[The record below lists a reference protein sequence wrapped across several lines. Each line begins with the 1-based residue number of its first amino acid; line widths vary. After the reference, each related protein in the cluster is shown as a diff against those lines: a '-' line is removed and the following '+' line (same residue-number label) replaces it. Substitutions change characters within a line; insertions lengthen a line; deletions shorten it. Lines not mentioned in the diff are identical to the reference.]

1 MFDKV
6 VVLYEG
12 RQIYFGPCNAAK
24 DFFVRMGFDCPPR
37 QTAAD
42 FLTSLTSPAE
52 RIVRPG
58 FEHKVPRTP
67 DEFAARWQHSDE
79 RQALLRDI
87 ETFNNEF
94 ATGDGQ
100 AYNAMLANRRLAQSQ
115 SLPPRSPYTI
125 SVPMQVRLCLT
136 RAVSRLRGSLL
147 YSLYSMTPES

>member
-42 FLTSLTSPAE
+42 FLTSLTSLAE
-52 RIVRPG
+52 RIVRSG
-58 FEHKVPRTP
+58 FKHKVPRSP
-67 DEFAARWQHSDE
+67 DKSAARCQHNDE
-79 RQALLRDI
+79 HQALLRDI

-94 ATGDGQ
+94 TTGDGR
-100 AYNAMLANRRLAQSQ
+100 AHNGMLANHRLVQSQ
-115 SLPPRSPYTI
+115 SLPARSPHTI
-125 SVPMQVRLCLT
+125 SAPL
-136 RAVSRLRGSLL
+136 
-147 YSLYSMTPES
+147 